1 MGESDTPYAGEERR
15 QYQKTIDAVEAA
27 FTRAL
32 KDHEERERAN
42 VHTLLDELKK
52 DAFPGGEP
60 TPHKAYHQSKIDAAR
75 AEKEFWQAAKL
86 KLVEKGV
93 GALFHVIW
101 IALGLVVLGLCM
113 KLGIKPP
120 EGLL

>member
-1 MGESDTPYAGEERR
+1 MGESDTPCNGEERR
-15 QYQKTIDAVEAA
+15 QYEKTIEAVEAA
-27 FTRAL
+27 FSRAL
-32 KDHEERERAN
+32 KDHEERERAK
-42 VHTLLDELKK
+42 VHALINELKV

-93 GALFHVIW
+93 GALFHVVW
-101 IALGLVVLGLCM
+101 IAFGLMILGLGM
-113 KLGIKPP
+113 KLGIKLP
-120 EGLL
+120 GGIL